1 MTQVIQSLWVGGRLS
16 TMEQLAIRS
25 FQSHGHEFVLYA
37 YEDPEGVPPG
47 TIVMDAN
54 RIIPASR
61 IFTYREHQSYAGFAN
76 FFRYKL
82 LLDKGG
88 WFVDADMVC
97 LRPFNFQDD
106 YVFSSEGLEDRQLV
120 NVGAIKAPAGSAV
133 LEYAW
138 NACEQ
143 MDIAALQW
151 SQCGPGLFGR
161 AVEAHALHRHVQ
173 PWPVFCPVH
182 FSAWRRVLDPSAPWQ
197 FPPETRAIHL
207 WNELWRRSAQDK
219 DARYDPECL
228 YERLKQRYLQ

>member
-1 MTQVIQSLWVGGRLS
+1 MAQVIQSLWVGGRLS
-16 TMEQLAIRS
+16 TLEQLAIRS
-25 FQSHGHEFVLYA
+25 FQAHGHEFVLYA
-37 YEDPEGVPPG
+37 YEDTEGVPPG
-47 TIVMDAN
+47 TVVMDAN
-54 RIIPASR
+54 SILPASR

-82 LLDKGG
+82 LLEKGG

-97 LRPFNFQDD
+97 LRPFNFQDE

-120 NVGAIKAPAGSAV
+120 NVGAIKAPAGSAI

-143 MDIAALQW
+143 MDPAALQW
-151 SQCGPGLFGR
+151 SQCGPRLFGR

-173 PWPVFCPVH
+173 PWPVFCPLH
-182 FSAWRRVLDPSAPWQ
+182 FSAWRRVLDPSASWQ
-197 FPPETRAIHL
+197 FPPETCAIHL
-207 WNELWRRSAQDK
+207 WNELWRRSGQDK
-219 DARYDPECL
+219 DARYDSECL